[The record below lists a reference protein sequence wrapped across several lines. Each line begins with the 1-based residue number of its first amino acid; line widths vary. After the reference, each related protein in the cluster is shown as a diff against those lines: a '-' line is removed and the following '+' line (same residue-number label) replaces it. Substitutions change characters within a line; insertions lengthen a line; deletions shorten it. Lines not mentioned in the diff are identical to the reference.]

1 MAGRDNRASGTVE
14 KFLRRHLRTLD
25 EPSVLK
31 LYQIVEGS
39 GTRPLMRV
47 NLKAGIYPEDDIAI
61 MTSDIVECAT
71 DDAQAYSTPSRYVV
85 YLECKGEL
93 VETSG
98 TFRLRGSDAEAEA
111 SEPPTATGLQ
121 SQLMRHLEARDRT
134 MMGSLGSLLNTL
146 IQERETIAQR
156 EERSIDRERRAILE
170 LEELVSTRAD
180 RELAA
185 KQAES
190 ERAFREKALDKA
202 SVLMPV
208 IANRLMGKRVLP
220 HGDPVIDVVR
230 MIMKRIEPDKVMLLA
245 GALGLS
251 ENETIALVEL
261 HSQLN
266 DDGKAVQSEPS

>member
-1 MAGRDNRASGTVE
+1 M
-14 KFLRRHLRTLD
+14 
-25 EPSVLK
+25 
-31 LYQIVEGS
+31 
-39 GTRPLMRV
+39 
-47 NLKAGIYPEDDIAI
+47 
-61 MTSDIVECAT
+61 
-71 DDAQAYSTPSRYVV
+71 
-85 YLECKGEL
+85 
-93 VETSG
+93 
-98 TFRLRGSDAEAEA
+98 
-111 SEPPTATGLQ
+111 
-121 SQLMRHLEARDRT
+121 
-134 MMGSLGSLLNTL
+134 LNTL